1 MAQTIK
7 LRRSATADAVP
18 TTSNLALGELAINT
32 NDGKLF
38 IKKNVSGTESIVE
51 INEVRSGAINFSVSA
66 TGPSDPEV
74 GDMWKNSV
82 NLKTFVFYENGN
94 LPALWVEI

>member
-7 LRRSATADAVP
+7 LRRSATADATP
-18 TTSNLALGELAINT
+18 TTSQLALGELAINT

-51 INEVRSGAINFSVSA
+51 INEVRPGAINFTVGDAPVS
-66 TGPSDPEV
+66 PEV
-74 GDMWKNSV
+74 GDMWKSSA
-82 NLKTFVFYENGN
+82 NLKTFVFYENGDE
-94 LPALWVEI
+94 PALWVEI